1 MDRVVNFLNSHQHK
15 VLFLFHEHNRARFL
29 LVASRRRSSLFL
41 IELSH
46 GGVEM
51 APTVPSLSPTQDS
64 TALIEGQPPWSA
76 LAAEAYRYS
85 IRSIPPEPFP
95 NELGVCR
102 RILEFLSGRMSS
114 WGWDAPEPASI
125 VGFHHPFLL
134 IIDQH
139 RACTLYRLD
148 DFPWSLE
155 SDGCFVL
162 IRLETFHQIKHTA
175 HERIE
180 RLLDQKAS
188 FIASAVSDY
197 LQKTLRAWRIPNQK
211 EMVGILERDMETLL
225 SIRKSLERTG
235 NELCGLY
242 KMLHNLSL
250 EIFQVEERMASV
262 DQMVF
267 HQILSIGQEKRR
279 LYRSMD
285 QMRLLEKHALEFLL
299 TLYFR
304 YDHLYLTVLGVLL
317 ETQNRLLEC
326 ETLFQDFSHRALK
339 KNDTHFLLSLDN
351 KHNNR

>member
-1 MDRVVNFLNSHQHK
+1 MDRVVNFLNSCQHK
-15 VLFLFHEHNRARFL
+15 VLFLFHEHNRARFV
-29 LVASRRRSSLFL
+29 LVASRRRSNLFL

-46 GGVEM
+46 GGIEM
-51 APTVPSLSPTQDS
+51 VPTAQGQDS
-64 TALIEGQPPWSA
+64 TEIPIEGQSPWSA

-85 IRSIPPEPFP
+85 IRSIPQEPFP
-95 NELGVCR
+95 NELATSR
-102 RILEFLSGRMSS
+102 RILELLSGRVSS

-134 IIDQH
+134 LIDQH
-139 RACTLYRLD
+139 RACTIYRLD

-162 IRLETFHQIKHTA
+162 IRLESFHQIKHTA

-180 RLLDQKAS
+180 RLLNQKAA

-197 LQKTLRAWRIPNQK
+197 LQKTLHAWRIPHQK
-211 EMVGILERDMETLL
+211 EVVGVLERDMETLL
-225 SIRKSLERTG
+225 SIHKSLEKTG
-235 NELCGLY
+235 KELCGLY

-250 EIFQVEERMASV
+250 EIFRVEERMSSV
-262 DQMVF
+262 DHMVF
-267 HQILSIGQEKRR
+267 HQILSIGQEKRK

-304 YDHLYLTVLGVLL
+304 YDHLYLTVLGLL
-317 ETQNRLLEC
+317 IETQNRLLEC
-326 ETLFQDFSHRALK
+326 ETLFHDFSHRVWK

-351 KHNNR
+351 KSLLK